1 MENRDACN
9 CMALRRAAR
18 GISNFYDG
26 ELAPSGL
33 RATQFAI
40 LTLLQRAGEA
50 SVNAIAG
57 RLALDRTTAGKNLR
71 PLEQAGLIAV
81 APSQQDGRRRV
92 VRLTTAGA
100 SALKIATPLWR
111 RAQNAFETSNGSANI
126 AALRQTLQ
134 ALQFGQ
140 Q

>member
-18 GISNFYDG
+18 CISNFYDG
-26 ELAPSGL
+26 ELAPSRL
-33 RATQFAI
+33 RASQFAI

-50 SVNAIAG
+50 SVNAIAEH
-57 RLALDRTTAGKNLR
+57 LALDRTTAGKNLR
-71 PLEQAGLIAV
+71 PLEQAGLITV
-81 APSQQDGRRRV
+81 APSQKDGRRRV
-92 VRLTTAGA
+92 VRVTKAGDA
-100 SALKIATPLWR
+100 ALKIATPLWR
-111 RAQNAFETSNGSANI
+111 RAQNTFETANGGANS

-140 Q
+140 R